1 MESAEQN
8 TVLVLMELR
17 GLALVPINNI
27 TILGRV
33 LIEKI
38 VLTLNKK
45 VSQDDIKYLQVEM
58 SLSEPNNKMF
68 SLITDPSP

>member
-1 MESAEQN
+1 
-8 TVLVLMELR
+8 MELR

-45 VSQDDIKYLQVEM
+45 VSQDDIKYLQVKM
-58 SLSEPNNKMF
+58 SLPEPNNKMF

>member
-1 MESAEQN
+1 
-8 TVLVLMELR
+8 MELR

-58 SLSEPNNKMF
+58 SLSEPHNKMF